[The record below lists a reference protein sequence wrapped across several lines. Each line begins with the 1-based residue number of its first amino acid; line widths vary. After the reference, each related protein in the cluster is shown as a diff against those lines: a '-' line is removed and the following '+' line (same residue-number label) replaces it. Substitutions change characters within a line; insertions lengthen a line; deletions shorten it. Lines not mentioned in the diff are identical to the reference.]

1 MGEASSLLLVRVAAA
16 APAETAVRA
25 ATVAAAR
32 AMVACQEAAE
42 TVAEAEAE
50 TETVVETAVVASI
63 RRPEQAAAAMEGSS
77 VERPAMEAST
87 AAAALA
93 RQGR

>member
-16 APAETAVRA
+16 AP
-25 ATVAAAR
+25 